1 MNPLKGI
8 MSTTMNPQQ
17 ASPTKPTYSTHA
29 RVAGGRNGHGRTADG
44 KLDVDLRLPKEL
56 GGDGAGTNPEQL
68 FAIGYAACF
77 STVVTLLGQ
86 KRKLEAADAIIEST
100 VMLIPLG
107 DGTFKL
113 GAKLDV
119 TLPSIADPK
128 LAADLVRGAHE
139 LCPYSRATRGNIDVT
154 LVVNGAALE

>member
-1 MNPLKGI
+1 
-8 MSTTMNPQQ
+8 MSTSMNPQQ
-17 ASPTKPTYSTHA
+17 ASTTKPSYTTQA
-29 RVAGGRNGHGRTADG
+29 RVIGGRNGHGWTIDG
-44 KLDVDLRLPKEL
+44 KLDVNLRLPKEL

-86 KRKLEAADAIIEST
+86 RRKLEAADAIIDST

-128 LAADLVRGAHE
+128 QAADLVRGAHE
-139 LCPYSRATRGNIDVT
+139 LCPYSRATRGNIEVT